1 MSELTITKENFEAE
15 VLQSKEPVLI
25 DFWASWCGPCRMLS
39 PVISEI
45 AEESSGKFK
54 VGKVNVDDQEELA
67 AMFRISSIPTL
78 VVLKDGKVTNSSVG
92 VRSKKQILE
101 MLTVDQIDHNG
112 QNGSADKGRVCD
124 ADKGQEAAG
133 RTVYER
139 ILGRMLCRGRLK
151 ITSRH
156 QKSEQNPGQR
166 ELLRQIS
173 VFQGKGSEEQNGKH
187 RKSFPNEPASEA

>member
-1 MSELTITKENFEAE
+1 MSELTITKENFEVE

-54 VGKVNVDDQEELA
+54 VGKVNVDEQEELA

-101 MLTVDQIDHNG
+101 ML
-112 QNGSADKGRVCD
+112 
-124 ADKGQEAAG
+124 
-133 RTVYER
+133 
-139 ILGRMLCRGRLK
+139 
-151 ITSRH
+151 
-156 QKSEQNPGQR
+156 
-166 ELLRQIS
+166 
-173 VFQGKGSEEQNGKH
+173 
-187 RKSFPNEPASEA
+187 